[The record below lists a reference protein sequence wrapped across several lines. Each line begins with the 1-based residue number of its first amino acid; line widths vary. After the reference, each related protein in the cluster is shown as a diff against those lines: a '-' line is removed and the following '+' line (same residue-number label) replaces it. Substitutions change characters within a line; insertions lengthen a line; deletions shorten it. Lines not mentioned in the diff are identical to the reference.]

1 MLNSLDKLTTE
12 EKDLVMNA
20 LPIITVM
27 IAAADGEVDESET
40 GWANKLTDIRS
51 YSHEEELQAYYEK
64 VSENFDQQVRMMVK
78 DLPANTKDAV
88 PALAATLA
96 GMNDILPKLPP
107 TISGPFLKSMKS
119 FATHIARA
127 SGGFLK
133 IASISKEEQALID
146 LPMITFVPPVIV
158 EEEEEEDTTADD

>member
-1 MLNSLDKLTTE
+1 MLNSLDKLTTA

-27 IAAADGEVDESET
+27 IAAADGKVDESET
-40 GWANKLTDIRS
+40 NWANKLTDIRS

-64 VSENFDQQVRMMVK
+64 VGENFEQQVRMMVK
-78 DLPANTKDAV
+78 DLPTNTKDAV

-96 GMNDILPKLPP
+96 GMNEVLPKLPA
-107 TISGPFLKSMKS
+107 TVSGPFLKSMKT
-119 FATHIARA
+119 FAKHIARA

-146 LPMITFVPPVIV
+146 LPMITFVPPVI
-158 EEEEEEDTTADD
+158 EEEDTTADD

>member
-1 MLNSLDKLTTE
+1 MLNSLDNLSKE

-27 IAAADGEVDESET
+27 IAAADGKVDESET
-40 GWANKLTDIRS
+40 NWANKLTDIRS

-64 VSENFDQQVRMMVK
+64 VSENFAQQVRMMVK
-78 DLPANTKDAV
+78 DLPTNTKDAI
-88 PALAATLA
+88 PALSATLA
-96 GMNDILPKLPP
+96 GMNEVLPKLPA
-107 TISGPFLKSMKS
+107 TMSGPFLKSMKT
-119 FATHIARA
+119 FAKHIARA

-133 IASISKEEQALID
+133 IASISKEEQDLIN

-158 EEEEEEDTTADD
+158 KEEEEDTAADD

>member
-1 MLNSLDKLTTE
+1 MLNSLDNLSTQ

-27 IAAADGEVDESET
+27 IAAADGSVDESET
-40 GWANKLTDIRS
+40 NWANKLTDIRS
-51 YSHEEELQAYYEK
+51 YSHEEDLQAYYEK
-64 VSENFDQQVRMMVK
+64 VGENFAQQVRMMVK
-78 DLPANTKDAV
+78 DLPANQKDAV

-107 TISGPFLKSMKS
+107 TVSGPFLKSMKT
-119 FATHIARA
+119 FAKHIARA

-158 EEEEEEDTTADD
+158 EEEEGETSADD

>member
-1 MLNSLDKLTTE
+1 MLNSLDKLTAE

-27 IAAADGEVDESET
+27 IAAADGKVDESET

-64 VSENFDQQVRMMVK
+64 VSENFAQQVRMIVK

-107 TISGPFLKSMKS
+107 TISGPFLKSMKT

-158 EEEEEEDTTADD
+158 EEEEEDTTADD